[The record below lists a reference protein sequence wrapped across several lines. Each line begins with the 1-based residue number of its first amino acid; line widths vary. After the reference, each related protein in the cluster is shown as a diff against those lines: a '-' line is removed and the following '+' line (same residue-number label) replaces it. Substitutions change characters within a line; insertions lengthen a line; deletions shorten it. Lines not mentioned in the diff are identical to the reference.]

1 MGTMCGC
8 CTASTQSEAKGKD
21 KGKDKGK
28 ASTALGAAV
37 QVVGSSPGQDVCGK
51 EVSTSKRTESAI
63 FLLPP

>member
-8 CTASTQSEAKGKD
+8 CTASTQSEA

-51 EVSTSKRTESAI
+51 EVSTSKKRESAI